1 MLFPLDKNSDSTSR
15 NEEFVVKNGRKKGF
29 HQTENPFPLARIKN
43 SFQKYVST
51 IRERT
56 VTGMNVWKIDKKDG
70 SHQPENP
77 FPLTVMQYS
86 LKSTFL
92 LERKIKIAVAGE
104 SENGRKKGFPPARK
118 SVSTTRNEAFVGKY
132 VSTIHKICFFW
143 HENQRKWFPLPGK
156 CLSFNIGFPYWFLT
170 AEKKL

>member
-86 LKSTFL
+86 LKNTFL

-132 VSTIHKICFFW
+132 VSTIHKICFFC
-143 HENQRKWFPLPGK
+143 HENQRKWFPVPGK